1 MFFVNLFSNII
12 DAGTLQLVQW
22 VTQLLPQIFLFLI
35 LLNAVTRLVGRSR
48 VERLAVRCGSNPLL
62 RYLVLPF
69 LSAVILGNP
78 MAISMGRYLAEEYK
92 PAYFASASYHCHT
105 NSGIFQHINP
115 AELFLW
121 LGIANGVLGRGLSL
135 FPLAVRYLC
144 AGLVAN
150 FISGYST
157 EIITRR
163 LEKKQHI
170 RLAETLDFL
179 RSQDS
184 SSDGTGDSGEGNSE
198 KKNADSA
205 NQTDLRQQAT
215 VPAASALQDTAPEDR
230 ADLRQQT
237 SDQAVPV
244 LQDTDPA
251 GKANLRQQ
259 ASDQAV
265 PALQDTDPAD
275 PPYRSITITRGDGGY
290 GGPVTVTPTK
300 DRHIVLYM
308 TGGGMEPEPL
318 EKITALSGMTAVN
331 GNLETCPDE
340 KVALAIIDCGGTL
353 RCGIYPGKGIPTLN
367 LLATGKSGPLAKYM
381 TKDLYVSAVTSGQV
395 SPAFQSTASGA
406 NVSSAA
412 LLAADTHSTDIPAA
426 IAHASSAHDTNIPAA
441 NDSAADMPAADM
453 PAADMSAANMSAANV
468 SAANVSAANVSM
480 DEMSAAEV
488 PEENMTTNGMHAADA
503 AGSSLS
509 ASKKEGSASRTSRSD
524 SRSRHLFRRI
534 LEPVSFISKVIS
546 IFHHSARDAVKT
558 CLDMLLPFMGF
569 AALFIGICR
578 GSGLTV
584 FLAEIM
590 KPMGGSLPGLFLIG
604 ILCSIPGLS
613 AILGAGAVAAQ
624 IFSTVTGDL
633 ILSGSIAPSLA
644 LPALFAINCQCACDF
659 IPVGLGMMESKPETM
674 QLGVTSVTLSRF
686 ATGWIRILVAL
697 VFSIGLYR

>member
-78 MAISMGRYLAEEYK
+78 MAISMGRYLPEEYK

-121 LGIANGVLGRGLSL
+121 LGIANGVLGRGLNL

-150 FISGYST
+150 FISGYAT

-170 RLAETLDFL
+170 RLEETLNLL
-179 RSQDS
+179 RSQDR
-184 SSDGTGDSGEGNSE
+184 G
-198 KKNADSA
+198 NADQA
-205 NQTDLRQQAT
+205 GMPRQTAGQADMT
-215 VPAASALQDTAPEDR
+215 MQTAAQ
-230 ADLRQQT
+230 ADLTMQTAAQADLSQQT
-237 SDQAVPV
+237 SN
-244 LQDTDPA
+244 PA
-251 GKANLRQQ
+251 G
-259 ASDQAV
+259 

-275 PPYRSITITRGDGGY
+275 PPYHSITITRGDGGY

-300 DRHIVLYM
+300 DRHIVLFM
-308 TGGGMEPEPL
+308 TGGGIEPEPL
-318 EKITALSGMTAVN
+318 EKIIALSGMTAVN

-395 SPAFQSTASGA
+395 SPAFQNAA
-406 NVSSAA
+406 ADSSAA
-412 LLAADTHSTDIPAA
+412 DMPPVNISGAVIPAA
-426 IAHASSAHDTNIPAA
+426 EMPAA
-441 NDSAADMPAADM
+441 DMPGSAIPAADMPAADM
-453 PAADMSAANMSAANV
+453 PGSAIPAADMPAADISGADMATAHMTDTDV
-468 SAANVSAANVSM
+468 P
-480 DEMSAAEV
+480 AAE
-488 PEENMTTNGMHAADA
+488 TSGI
-503 AGSSLS
+503 SLS
-509 ASKKEGSASRTSRSD
+509 ASDKDSSVSRSG

-546 IFHHSARDAVKT
+546 IFHQSARDAVKT

-584 FLAEIM
+584 FLAEFM
-590 KPMGGSLPGLFLIG
+590 KPMGGSLPGIFLIG

>member
-48 VERLAVRCGSNPLL
+48 VEKLAVRCGSNPLL

-78 MAISMGRYLAEEYK
+78 MAISMGRYLPEEYK

-121 LGIANGVLGRGLSL
+121 LGIANGVLGRGLNL

-150 FISGYST
+150 FISGYTT

-170 RLAETLDFL
+170 RLAVTLDL
-179 RSQDS
+179 LKSH
-184 SSDGTGDSGEGNSE
+184 DGSRDKAGNRDESNSE

-215 VPAASALQDTAPEDR
+215 VPAASALQGIENADR
-230 ADLRQQT
+230 
-237 SDQAVPV
+237 
-244 LQDTDPA
+244 
-251 GKANLRQQ
+251 
-259 ASDQAV
+259 AV

-308 TGGGMEPEPL
+308 TGGGIEPEPL
-318 EKITALSGMTAVN
+318 EKIIALSGMTAVN

-395 SPAFQSTASGA
+395 SPAFQSAEAGASHNHIDAVPLSAAETASR
-406 NVSSAA
+406 
-412 LLAADTHSTDIPAA
+412 
-426 IAHASSAHDTNIPAA
+426 
-441 NDSAADMPAADM
+441 DMPIADM
-453 PAADMSAANMSAANV
+453 PAADMSMP
-468 SAANVSAANVSM
+468 
-480 DEMSAAEV
+480 EMSAADITAEKA
-488 PEENMTTNGMHAADA
+488 PANDMSASEA
-503 AGSSLS
+503 AGAGFSS
-509 ASKKEGSASRTSRSD
+509 SKKESSVSRSG
-524 SRSRHLFRRI
+524 SQSRHLYRRI

-546 IFHHSARDAVKT
+546 IFHQSARDAVRT

-578 GSGLTV
+578 GSGLTE
-584 FLAEIM
+584 FLAELI

-604 ILCSIPGLS
+604 ILCSVPGLS

-633 ILSGSIAPSLA
+633 ILSGSIAPALA

>member
-78 MAISMGRYLAEEYK
+78 MAISMGRYLPEEYK

-121 LGIANGVLGRGLSL
+121 LGIANGVLGRGLNL

-150 FISGYST
+150 FISGYAT

-170 RLAETLDFL
+170 RLEETLNLL
-179 RSQDS
+179 RSQDR
-184 SSDGTGDSGEGNSE
+184 G
-198 KKNADSA
+198 NADQA
-205 NQTDLRQQAT
+205 GMPRQTAGQADMT
-215 VPAASALQDTAPEDR
+215 MQTAGQAGMTMQTAAQ
-230 ADLRQQT
+230 ADLSQQT
-237 SDQAVPV
+237 SN
-244 LQDTDPA
+244 PA
-251 GKANLRQQ
+251 G
-259 ASDQAV
+259 

-275 PPYRSITITRGDGGY
+275 PPYHSITITRGDGGY

-308 TGGGMEPEPL
+308 TGGGIEPEPL
-318 EKITALSGMTAVN
+318 EKIIALSGMTAVN

-395 SPAFQSTASGA
+395 SPAFQNAA
-406 NVSSAA
+406 ADSSAA
-412 LLAADTHSTDIPAA
+412 DMPPVNISGAVIPAA
-426 IAHASSAHDTNIPAA
+426 EMPAA
-441 NDSAADMPAADM
+441 DMPGSAIPAADMPAADM
-453 PAADMSAANMSAANV
+453 PGSAIPAADMPAADISGADMATAHMTDTDV
-468 SAANVSAANVSM
+468 P
-480 DEMSAAEV
+480 AAE
-488 PEENMTTNGMHAADA
+488 TSGI
-503 AGSSLS
+503 SLS
-509 ASKKEGSASRTSRSD
+509 ASDKDSSVSRSG

-546 IFHHSARDAVKT
+546 IFHQSARDAVKT

-584 FLAEIM
+584 FLAEFM
-590 KPMGGSLPGLFLIG
+590 KPMGGSLPGIFLIG

-686 ATGWIRILVAL
+686 ATGWI
-697 VFSIGLYR
+697 SPGLQHRPVQVTKNTTS

>member
-78 MAISMGRYLAEEYK
+78 MAISMGRYLPEEYK

-121 LGIANGVLGRGLSL
+121 LGIANGVLGRGLNL

-150 FISGYST
+150 FISGYAT

-170 RLAETLDFL
+170 RLEETLNLL
-179 RSQDS
+179 RSQDR
-184 SSDGTGDSGEGNSE
+184 G
-198 KKNADSA
+198 NADQAGMPRQTAGQADMTMQTAAQAGMNMQSA
-205 NQTDLRQQAT
+205 GQADMTMQSAAQADMTMQTAGQAGMT
-215 VPAASALQDTAPEDR
+215 MQTAAQ
-230 ADLRQQT
+230 ADLSQQT
-237 SDQAVPV
+237 SN
-244 LQDTDPA
+244 PA
-251 GKANLRQQ
+251 G
-259 ASDQAV
+259 

-275 PPYRSITITRGDGGY
+275 PPYHSITITRGDGGY

-308 TGGGMEPEPL
+308 TGGGIEPEPL
-318 EKITALSGMTAVN
+318 EKIIALSGMTAVN

-395 SPAFQSTASGA
+395 SPAFQNA
-406 NVSSAA
+406 
-412 LLAADTHSTDIPAA
+412 AADS
-426 IAHASSAHDTNIPAA
+426 
-441 NDSAADMPAADM
+441 SAADMPPVNISGAVIPAAEMPAADMPGSAIPAADM
-453 PAADMSAANMSAANV
+453 PAADISGADMATAHMT
-468 SAANVSAANVSM
+468 
-480 DEMSAAEV
+480 DTDV
-488 PEENMTTNGMHAADA
+488 PAADTS
-503 AGSSLS
+503 GISLS
-509 ASKKEGSASRTSRSD
+509 ASDKDSSVSRSG

-546 IFHHSARDAVKT
+546 IFHQSARDAVKT

-584 FLAEIM
+584 FLAEFM
-590 KPMGGSLPGLFLIG
+590 KPMGGSLPGIFLIG

-633 ILSGSIAPSLA
+633 ILSGSIVPSLA

-659 IPVGLGMMESKPETM
+659 IPVGLSMMESKPETM

>member
-78 MAISMGRYLAEEYK
+78 MAISMGRYLPEEYK

-121 LGIANGVLGRGLSL
+121 LGIANGVLGRGLNL

-150 FISGYST
+150 FISGYAT

-170 RLAETLDFL
+170 RLEETLNLL
-179 RSQDS
+179 RSQDR
-184 SSDGTGDSGEGNSE
+184 G
-198 KKNADSA
+198 NADQAGMPRQTAGQADMTMQTAAQAGMNMQSA
-205 NQTDLRQQAT
+205 GQADMTMQSAAQADMTMQTAGQAGMT
-215 VPAASALQDTAPEDR
+215 MQTAAQ
-230 ADLRQQT
+230 ADLSQQT
-237 SDQAVPV
+237 SN
-244 LQDTDPA
+244 PA
-251 GKANLRQQ
+251 G
-259 ASDQAV
+259 

-275 PPYRSITITRGDGGY
+275 PPYHSITITRGDGGY

-300 DRHIVLYM
+300 DRHIVLFM
-308 TGGGMEPEPL
+308 TGGGIEPEPL
-318 EKITALSGMTAVN
+318 EKIIALSGMTAVN

-395 SPAFQSTASGA
+395 SPAFQNA
-406 NVSSAA
+406 
-412 LLAADTHSTDIPAA
+412 AADS
-426 IAHASSAHDTNIPAA
+426 
-441 NDSAADMPAADM
+441 SAADMPPVNISGAVIPAAEMPAADMPGSAIPAADM
-453 PAADMSAANMSAANV
+453 PAADISGADMATAHMTDTDV
-468 SAANVSAANVSM
+468 P
-480 DEMSAAEV
+480 AAE
-488 PEENMTTNGMHAADA
+488 TSGI
-503 AGSSLS
+503 SLS
-509 ASKKEGSASRTSRSD
+509 ASDKDSSVSRSG

-546 IFHHSARDAVKT
+546 IFHQSARDAVKT

-584 FLAEIM
+584 FLAEFM
-590 KPMGGSLPGLFLIG
+590 KPMGGSLPGIFLIG

>member
-78 MAISMGRYLAEEYK
+78 MAISMGRYLPEEYK

-121 LGIANGVLGRGLSL
+121 LGIANGVLGRGLNL

-150 FISGYST
+150 FISGYAT

-170 RLAETLDFL
+170 RLEETLNLL
-179 RSQDS
+179 RSQDR
-184 SSDGTGDSGEGNSE
+184 G
-198 KKNADSA
+198 NADQA
-205 NQTDLRQQAT
+205 GMPRQTAGQADMT
-215 VPAASALQDTAPEDR
+215 MQTAAQADMTMQTAAQ
-230 ADLRQQT
+230 ADMTMQT
-237 SDQAVPV
+237 AAQADM
-244 LQDTDPA
+244 Q
-251 GKANLRQQ
+251 QQ
-259 ASDQAV
+259 ASNQAG

-275 PPYRSITITRGDGGY
+275 PPYHSITITRGDGGY

-300 DRHIVLYM
+300 DRHIVLFM
-308 TGGGMEPEPL
+308 TGGGIEPEPL
-318 EKITALSGMTAVN
+318 EKIIALSGMTAVN

-395 SPAFQSTASGA
+395 SPAFQNA
-406 NVSSAA
+406 
-412 LLAADTHSTDIPAA
+412 AADS
-426 IAHASSAHDTNIPAA
+426 
-441 NDSAADMPAADM
+441 SAADMPPVNISGAVIPAAEMPAADMPGSAIPAADM
-453 PAADMSAANMSAANV
+453 PAADISGADMATAHMTDTDV
-468 SAANVSAANVSM
+468 P
-480 DEMSAAEV
+480 AAE
-488 PEENMTTNGMHAADA
+488 TSGI
-503 AGSSLS
+503 SLS
-509 ASKKEGSASRTSRSD
+509 ASDKDSSVSRSG

-546 IFHHSARDAVKT
+546 IFHQSARDAVKT

-584 FLAEIM
+584 FLAEFM
-590 KPMGGSLPGLFLIG
+590 KPMGGSLPGIFLIG

>member
-78 MAISMGRYLAEEYK
+78 MAISMGRYLPEEYK

-121 LGIANGVLGRGLSL
+121 LGIANGVLGRGLNL

-150 FISGYST
+150 FISGYAT

-170 RLAETLDFL
+170 RLEETLNLL
-179 RSQDS
+179 RSQDR
-184 SSDGTGDSGEGNSE
+184 G
-198 KKNADSA
+198 NADQAGMPRQTAGQADMTMQTAAQAGMNMQSA
-205 NQTDLRQQAT
+205 AQADMTMQSAAQADMTMQTAGQAGMT
-215 VPAASALQDTAPEDR
+215 MQTAAQ
-230 ADLRQQT
+230 ADLSQQT
-237 SDQAVPV
+237 SN
-244 LQDTDPA
+244 PA
-251 GKANLRQQ
+251 G
-259 ASDQAV
+259 

-275 PPYRSITITRGDGGY
+275 PPYHSITITRGDGGY

-308 TGGGMEPEPL
+308 TGGGIEPEPL
-318 EKITALSGMTAVN
+318 EKIIALSGMTAVN

-395 SPAFQSTASGA
+395 SPAFQNA
-406 NVSSAA
+406 
-412 LLAADTHSTDIPAA
+412 AADS
-426 IAHASSAHDTNIPAA
+426 
-441 NDSAADMPAADM
+441 SAADMPPVNISGAVIPAVEMPAADMPGSAIPAADM
-453 PAADMSAANMSAANV
+453 PAADISGADMATAHMTDTDV
-468 SAANVSAANVSM
+468 P
-480 DEMSAAEV
+480 AAE
-488 PEENMTTNGMHAADA
+488 TSGI
-503 AGSSLS
+503 SLS
-509 ASKKEGSASRTSRSD
+509 ASDKDSSVSRSGSRT
-524 SRSRHLFRRI
+524 RHLFRRI

-546 IFHHSARDAVKT
+546 IFHQSARDAVKT

-584 FLAEIM
+584 FLAEFM
-590 KPMGGSLPGLFLIG
+590 KPMGGSLPGIFLIG

>member
-1 MFFVNLFSNII
+1 
-12 DAGTLQLVQW
+12 
-22 VTQLLPQIFLFLI
+22 
-35 LLNAVTRLVGRSR
+35 
-48 VERLAVRCGSNPLL
+48 
-62 RYLVLPF
+62 
-69 LSAVILGNP
+69 
-78 MAISMGRYLAEEYK
+78 
-92 PAYFASASYHCHT
+92 
-105 NSGIFQHINP
+105 
-115 AELFLW
+115 
-121 LGIANGVLGRGLSL
+121 
-135 FPLAVRYLC
+135 
-144 AGLVAN
+144 
-150 FISGYST
+150 
-157 EIITRR
+157 
-163 LEKKQHI
+163 
-170 RLAETLDFL
+170 
-179 RSQDS
+179 
-184 SSDGTGDSGEGNSE
+184 
-198 KKNADSA
+198 
-205 NQTDLRQQAT
+205 
-215 VPAASALQDTAPEDR
+215 
-230 ADLRQQT
+230 
-237 SDQAVPV
+237 
-244 LQDTDPA
+244 
-251 GKANLRQQ
+251 
-259 ASDQAV
+259 
-265 PALQDTDPAD
+265 
-275 PPYRSITITRGDGGY
+275 
-290 GGPVTVTPTK
+290 
-300 DRHIVLYM
+300 
-308 TGGGMEPEPL
+308 
-318 EKITALSGMTAVN
+318 
-331 GNLETCPDE
+331 
-340 KVALAIIDCGGTL
+340 
-353 RCGIYPGKGIPTLN
+353 
-367 LLATGKSGPLAKYM
+367 M

-426 IAHASSAHDTNIPAA
+426 IAHASSVHDTNIPAA
-441 NDSAADMPAADM
+441 NDSAADMPATDM
-453 PAADMSAANMSAANV
+453 PAAD
-468 SAANVSAANVSM
+468 VSM

-546 IFHHSARDAVKT
+546 ISHQSARDAVKT

>member
-35 LLNAVTRLVGRSR
+35 FLNAVTRLVGRSR

-62 RYLVLPF
+62 RYMVLPF

-78 MAISMGRYLAEEYK
+78 MAISMGRYLPEEYK

-121 LGIANGVLGRGLSL
+121 LGIANGVLGRGLNL

-150 FISGYST
+150 FISGYTT

-170 RLAETLDFL
+170 RLAVTLDLL
-179 RSQDS
+179 RSQN
-184 SSDGTGDSGEGNSE
+184 SGRVNEGNSGNSDQSNSG
-198 KKNADSA
+198 KKDAGSA
-205 NQTDLRQQAT
+205 NQADPQQQAT
-215 VPAASALQDTAPEDR
+215 VPAASALQGIQNA
-230 ADLRQQT
+230 
-237 SDQAVPV
+237 
-244 LQDTDPA
+244 
-251 GKANLRQQ
+251 
-259 ASDQAV
+259 DQAV

-275 PPYRSITITRGDGGY
+275 PLYHSITITRGDGGY

-308 TGGGMEPEPL
+308 TGGGIEPEPL
-318 EKITALSGMTAVN
+318 EKIIALSGMTAVN

-395 SPAFQSTASGA
+395 SPAFQNAAAGASHNYIDA
-406 NVSSAA
+406 VPLSAA
-412 LLAADTHSTDIPAA
+412 ETALK
-426 IAHASSAHDTNIPAA
+426 
-441 NDSAADMPAADM
+441 DM
-453 PAADMSAANMSAANV
+453 PAADMSMP
-468 SAANVSAANVSM
+468 
-480 DEMSAAEV
+480 EMSAADITAEKA
-488 PEENMTTNGMHAADA
+488 PANDMSASEA
-503 AGSSLS
+503 AGAGFSSS
-509 ASKKEGSASRTSRSD
+509 QKESSVSRSG
-524 SRSRHLFRRI
+524 SQSRHLYRRI

-546 IFHHSARDAVKT
+546 IFHQSARDAVRT

-578 GSGLTV
+578 GSGLTE
-584 FLAEIM
+584 FLAELI

-604 ILCSIPGLS
+604 ILCSVPGLS

-633 ILSGSIAPSLA
+633 ILSGSIAPALA

>member
-78 MAISMGRYLAEEYK
+78 MAISMGRYLPEEYK

-121 LGIANGVLGRGLSL
+121 LGIANGVLGRGLNL

-150 FISGYST
+150 FISGYAT

-170 RLAETLDFL
+170 RLEETLNLL
-179 RSQDS
+179 RSQDR
-184 SSDGTGDSGEGNSE
+184 G
-198 KKNADSA
+198 NADQAGMPRQTAGQADMTMQTAAQADMTMQTAAQADMTMQSA
-205 NQTDLRQQAT
+205 AQADMTMQTAGQAGMT
-215 VPAASALQDTAPEDR
+215 MQTAAQ
-230 ADLRQQT
+230 ADMQ
-237 SDQAVPV
+237 
-244 LQDTDPA
+244 
-251 GKANLRQQ
+251 QQ
-259 ASDQAV
+259 ASNQAG

-275 PPYRSITITRGDGGY
+275 PPYHSITITRGDGGY

-300 DRHIVLYM
+300 DRHIVLFM
-308 TGGGMEPEPL
+308 TGGGIEPEPL
-318 EKITALSGMTAVN
+318 EKIIALSGMTAVN

-395 SPAFQSTASGA
+395 SPAFQNA
-406 NVSSAA
+406 
-412 LLAADTHSTDIPAA
+412 AADS
-426 IAHASSAHDTNIPAA
+426 
-441 NDSAADMPAADM
+441 SAADMPPVNISGAVIPAAEMPAADMPGSAIPAADM
-453 PAADMSAANMSAANV
+453 PAADISGADMATAHMTDTDV
-468 SAANVSAANVSM
+468 P
-480 DEMSAAEV
+480 AAE
-488 PEENMTTNGMHAADA
+488 TSGI
-503 AGSSLS
+503 SLS
-509 ASKKEGSASRTSRSD
+509 ASDKDSSVSRSG

-546 IFHHSARDAVKT
+546 IFHQSARDAVKT

-584 FLAEIM
+584 FLAEFM
-590 KPMGGSLPGLFLIG
+590 KPMGGSLPGIFLIG

-659 IPVGLGMMESKPETM
+659 IPVGLSMMESKPETM

>member
-78 MAISMGRYLAEEYK
+78 MAISMGRYLPEEYK

-121 LGIANGVLGRGLSL
+121 LGIANGVLGRGLNL

-150 FISGYST
+150 FISGYAT

-170 RLAETLDFL
+170 RLEETLNLL
-179 RSQDS
+179 RSQDR
-184 SSDGTGDSGEGNSE
+184 G
-198 KKNADSA
+198 NADQA
-205 NQTDLRQQAT
+205 GMPRQTAGQADMTMQTAAQADLPHQNAGQADMTMQTAAQTDL
-215 VPAASALQDTAPEDR
+215 P
-230 ADLRQQT
+230 QQT
-237 SDQAVPV
+237 SNQAE
-244 LQDTDPA
+244 
-251 GKANLRQQ
+251 
-259 ASDQAV
+259 

-275 PPYRSITITRGDGGY
+275 PPYHSITITRGDGGY

-300 DRHIVLYM
+300 DRHIVLFM
-308 TGGGMEPEPL
+308 TGGGIEPEPL
-318 EKITALSGMTAVN
+318 EKIIALSGMTAVN

-395 SPAFQSTASGA
+395 SPAFQNA
-406 NVSSAA
+406 
-412 LLAADTHSTDIPAA
+412 AADS
-426 IAHASSAHDTNIPAA
+426 
-441 NDSAADMPAADM
+441 SAADMPPVNISGAVIPAAEMPAADMPGSAIPAADM
-453 PAADMSAANMSAANV
+453 PAADISGADMATAHMTDTDV
-468 SAANVSAANVSM
+468 P
-480 DEMSAAEV
+480 AAE
-488 PEENMTTNGMHAADA
+488 TSGI
-503 AGSSLS
+503 SLS
-509 ASKKEGSASRTSRSD
+509 ASDKDSSVSRSG

-546 IFHHSARDAVKT
+546 IFHQSARDAVKT

-584 FLAEIM
+584 FLAEFM
-590 KPMGGSLPGLFLIG
+590 KPMGGSLPGIFLIG

>member
-48 VERLAVRCGSNPLL
+48 VEKLAVRCGSNPLL

-69 LSAVILGNP
+69 LSAVIP
-78 MAISMGRYLAEEYK
+78 MAISMGRYLPEEYK

-121 LGIANGVLGRGLSL
+121 LGIANGVLGRGLNL
-135 FPLAVRYLC
+135 FPLAIRYLC

-150 FISGYST
+150 FISGYTT

-170 RLAETLDFL
+170 RLAVTLDL
-179 RSQDS
+179 LKSH
-184 SSDGTGDSGEGNSE
+184 DGSRDKAGNRDESNSE

-453 PAADMSAANMSAANV
+453 SAADMSAADM
-468 SAANVSAANVSM
+468 SAANVSM

-546 IFHHSARDAVKT
+546 IFHQSARDAVKT

>member
-48 VERLAVRCGSNPLL
+48 VERLAVRCGSNSLL

-78 MAISMGRYLAEEYK
+78 MAISMGRYLPEEYK

-121 LGIANGVLGRGLSL
+121 LGIANGVLGRGLNL
-135 FPLAVRYLC
+135 FPLAVRYMC

-150 FISGYST
+150 FISGYAT

-170 RLAETLDFL
+170 RLEETLNLL
-179 RSQDS
+179 RSQDR
-184 SSDGTGDSGEGNSE
+184 G
-198 KKNADSA
+198 NADQA
-205 NQTDLRQQAT
+205 GMPRQTAGQADMTMQTAAQADMTMQTAAQADLPHQNAGQAGMTMQNAAQTDL
-215 VPAASALQDTAPEDR
+215 P
-230 ADLRQQT
+230 QQT
-237 SDQAVPV
+237 SNQA
-244 LQDTDPA
+244 
-251 GKANLRQQ
+251 G
-259 ASDQAV
+259 

-275 PPYRSITITRGDGGY
+275 PPYHSITITRGDGGY

-300 DRHIVLYM
+300 DRHIVLFM
-308 TGGGMEPEPL
+308 TGGGIEPEPL
-318 EKITALSGMTAVN
+318 EKIIALSGMTAVN

-395 SPAFQSTASGA
+395 SPAFQNAA
-406 NVSSAA
+406 ADSSAA
-412 LLAADTHSTDIPAA
+412 DMPPVNISGAVIPAA
-426 IAHASSAHDTNIPAA
+426 EMPAA
-441 NDSAADMPAADM
+441 DMPGSAIPAADMPAADM
-453 PAADMSAANMSAANV
+453 PGSAIPAADMLAANMA
-468 SAANVSAANVSM
+468 
-480 DEMSAAEV
+480 AAEM
-488 PEENMTTNGMHAADA
+488 PASDMPAAEMPAADTS
-503 AGSSLS
+503 GISLS
-509 ASKKEGSASRTSRSD
+509 ASDKDSSVSRSG
-524 SRSRHLFRRI
+524 SRPRHLFRRI

-546 IFHHSARDAVKT
+546 IFHQSARDAVKT

-584 FLAEIM
+584 FLAEFM

>member
-78 MAISMGRYLAEEYK
+78 MAISMGRYLPEEYK

-121 LGIANGVLGRGLSL
+121 LGIANGVLGRGLNL
-135 FPLAVRYLC
+135 FPLAIRYLC

-150 FISGYST
+150 FISGYAT

-170 RLAETLDFL
+170 RLEETLNLL
-179 RSQDS
+179 RSQDR
-184 SSDGTGDSGEGNSE
+184 G
-198 KKNADSA
+198 NADQA
-205 NQTDLRQQAT
+205 GMPRQTAGQADMT
-215 VPAASALQDTAPEDR
+215 MQTAAQEDMS
-230 ADLRQQT
+230 QQT
-237 SDQAVPV
+237 SN
-244 LQDTDPA
+244 PA
-251 GKANLRQQ
+251 G
-259 ASDQAV
+259 

-275 PPYRSITITRGDGGY
+275 SPYHSITITRGDGGY

-308 TGGGMEPEPL
+308 TGGGIEPEPL
-318 EKITALSGMTAVN
+318 EKIIALSGMTAVN

-395 SPAFQSTASGA
+395 SPAFQNA
-406 NVSSAA
+406 
-412 LLAADTHSTDIPAA
+412 AADS
-426 IAHASSAHDTNIPAA
+426 
-441 NDSAADMPAADM
+441 SAADMPPVNISGAVIPAVEMPAADMPGSAIPAADIPAADM
-453 PAADMSAANMSAANV
+453 PAADMAVAEMPAANTT
-468 SAANVSAANVSM
+468 
-480 DEMSAAEV
+480 DTEMPAAE
-488 PEENMTTNGMHAADA
+488 TSGI
-503 AGSSLS
+503 SLS
-509 ASKKEGSASRTSRSD
+509 ASDKDSSVSRSG
-524 SRSRHLFRRI
+524 SRPRHLFRRI

-546 IFHHSARDAVKT
+546 IFHQSARDAVKT

-584 FLAEIM
+584 FLAEFM

-633 ILSGSIAPSLA
+633 ILSGSITPSLA

>member
-78 MAISMGRYLAEEYK
+78 MAISMGRYLPEEYK

-121 LGIANGVLGRGLSL
+121 LGIANGVLGRGLNL
-135 FPLAVRYLC
+135 FPLAIRYLC

-150 FISGYST
+150 FISGYAT

-170 RLAETLDFL
+170 RLEETLNLL
-179 RSQDS
+179 RSQDR
-184 SSDGTGDSGEGNSE
+184 G
-198 KKNADSA
+198 NADQA
-205 NQTDLRQQAT
+205 GMPRQTAGQADMT
-215 VPAASALQDTAPEDR
+215 MQTAAQEDMS
-230 ADLRQQT
+230 QQT
-237 SDQAVPV
+237 SN
-244 LQDTDPA
+244 PA
-251 GKANLRQQ
+251 G
-259 ASDQAV
+259 

-275 PPYRSITITRGDGGY
+275 SPYHSITITRGDGGY

-308 TGGGMEPEPL
+308 TGGGIEPEPL
-318 EKITALSGMTAVN
+318 EKIIALSGMTAVN

-395 SPAFQSTASGA
+395 SPAFQNA
-406 NVSSAA
+406 
-412 LLAADTHSTDIPAA
+412 AADS
-426 IAHASSAHDTNIPAA
+426 
-441 NDSAADMPAADM
+441 SAADMPPVNISGAVIPAVEMPAADMPGSAIPAADIPAADM
-453 PAADMSAANMSAANV
+453 PAADMAVAEMPAANTT
-468 SAANVSAANVSM
+468 
-480 DEMSAAEV
+480 DTEMPAAE
-488 PEENMTTNGMHAADA
+488 TSGI
-503 AGSSLS
+503 SLS
-509 ASKKEGSASRTSRSD
+509 ASDKDSSVSRSG
-524 SRSRHLFRRI
+524 SRPRHLFRRI

-546 IFHHSARDAVKT
+546 IFHQSARDAVKT

-584 FLAEIM
+584 FLAEFM

-659 IPVGLGMMESKPETM
+659 IPVGLSMMESKPETM

>member
-48 VERLAVRCGSNPLL
+48 VERLAVRCGSNSLL

-78 MAISMGRYLAEEYK
+78 MAISMGRYLPEEYK

-105 NSGIFQHINP
+105 NSGIFQHINH

-121 LGIANGVLGRGLSL
+121 LGIANGVLGRGLNL

-150 FISGYST
+150 FISGYAT

-170 RLAETLDFL
+170 RLEETLNLL

-184 SSDGTGDSGEGNSE
+184 G
-198 KKNADSA
+198 NADQTGMPRQTA
-205 NQTDLRQQAT
+205 GQVDMTIQTAAQADMTMQTAAQTDL
-215 VPAASALQDTAPEDR
+215 P
-230 ADLRQQT
+230 QQT
-237 SDQAVPV
+237 SNQAE
-244 LQDTDPA
+244 
-251 GKANLRQQ
+251 
-259 ASDQAV
+259 

-275 PPYRSITITRGDGGY
+275 PPYHSITITRGDGGY

-308 TGGGMEPEPL
+308 TGGGIEPEPL
-318 EKITALSGMTAVN
+318 EKIIALSGMTAVN

-395 SPAFQSTASGA
+395 SPAFQNT
-406 NVSSAA
+406 
-412 LLAADTHSTDIPAA
+412 AADS
-426 IAHASSAHDTNIPAA
+426 
-441 NDSAADMPAADM
+441 SAADMAAVNIFGAVIPAAEMPAADMPGSAIPAADM
-453 PAADMSAANMSAANV
+453 PAADISGADMATAHMTDTDV
-468 SAANVSAANVSM
+468 P
-480 DEMSAAEV
+480 AAE
-488 PEENMTTNGMHAADA
+488 TSGI
-503 AGSSLS
+503 SLS
-509 ASKKEGSASRTSRSD
+509 ASDKDSSVSRSG

-546 IFHHSARDAVKT
+546 IFHQSARDAVKT

-584 FLAEIM
+584 FLAEFM

>member
-78 MAISMGRYLAEEYK
+78 MAISMGRYLPEEYK

-121 LGIANGVLGRGLSL
+121 LGIANGVLGRGLNL

-150 FISGYST
+150 FISGYAT

-170 RLAETLDFL
+170 RLEETLNLL
-179 RSQDS
+179 RSQDR
-184 SSDGTGDSGEGNSE
+184 G
-198 KKNADSA
+198 NADQAGMPRQTAGQADMTMQTAAQAGMNMQSA
-205 NQTDLRQQAT
+205 GQADMTMQSAAQADMTMQTAGQAGMT
-215 VPAASALQDTAPEDR
+215 MQTAAQ
-230 ADLRQQT
+230 ADLSQQT
-237 SDQAVPV
+237 SN
-244 LQDTDPA
+244 PA
-251 GKANLRQQ
+251 G
-259 ASDQAV
+259 

-275 PPYRSITITRGDGGY
+275 PPYHSITITRGDGGY

-308 TGGGMEPEPL
+308 TGGGIEPEPL
-318 EKITALSGMTAVN
+318 EKIIALSGMTAVN

-395 SPAFQSTASGA
+395 SPAFQNAA
-406 NVSSAA
+406 ADSSAA
-412 LLAADTHSTDIPAA
+412 DMPPVNISGAVIPAVEMPAADMPGSAIP
-426 IAHASSAHDTNIPAA
+426 
-441 NDSAADMPAADM
+441 AADMPAADM
-453 PAADMSAANMSAANV
+453 PDSAIPAADMPAADISGADMATAHMTATDV
-468 SAANVSAANVSM
+468 P
-480 DEMSAAEV
+480 AAE
-488 PEENMTTNGMHAADA
+488 TSGI
-503 AGSSLS
+503 SLS
-509 ASKKEGSASRTSRSD
+509 ASDKDSSVSRSG

-546 IFHHSARDAVKT
+546 IFHQSARDAVKT

-584 FLAEIM
+584 FLAEFM
-590 KPMGGSLPGLFLIG
+590 KPMGGSLPGIFLIG

-633 ILSGSIAPSLA
+633 ILSGSIVPSLA

-659 IPVGLGMMESKPETM
+659 IPVGLSMMESKPETM